1 MPTETTDG
9 VSVRVWDW
17 PVRVVHW
24 AMAVLLV
31 VLVTTANIGG
41 NAMEWHIRAGET
53 MLALVL
59 FRVVWGF
66 TGSRYARFASF
77 LRGPGAVS
85 RYARSLSR
93 PPHDLHVGHNP
104 LGGWMVIALL
114 VALLFQAGTGLFSND
129 DVLAEGPLVR
139 FISKDLSDT
148 ISGFHIKN
156 AWVVVALASIH
167 IAAVVYYLVA
177 LKENL
182 IAPMFH
188 GSKMVP
194 ATKVDGDETPMQHAK
209 AVALFAAC
217 AFAVWFVVTRH

>member
-1 MPTETTDG
+1 M
-9 VSVRVWDW
+9 
-17 PVRVVHW
+17 
-24 AMAVLLV
+24 
-31 VLVTTANIGG
+31 
-41 NAMEWHIRAGET
+41 
-53 MLALVL
+53 
-59 FRVVWGF
+59 
-66 TGSRYARFASF
+66 
-77 LRGPGAVS
+77 
-85 RYARSLSR
+85 
-93 PPHDLHVGHNP
+93 
-104 LGGWMVIALL
+104 ALL
-114 VALLFQAGTGLFSND
+114 IQAGTGLFSND

-182 IAPMFH
+182 IAPMLH
-188 GSKMVP
+188 GSKTLP
-194 ATKVDGDETPMQHAK
+194 ATKAEGDETPMRHGK